1 MKLRIRKRKM
11 KRVGIKQL
19 IADKRVKRIL
29 LILLCAIVALCVF
42 RLLLLLFPV
51 KEFEIQGDTKY
62 DLNEI
67 VNAAGIRTGDRL
79 YGISKSKVEKRL
91 LEKCPYIESVKIK
104 RKFPNTVCFVI
115 QERGSGWYL
124 QMGEDFYALD
134 YDLKVLTE
142 TFDEQMLKD
151 RGLTKLVLPNLQSA
165 VAGIGEVPQFGKDD
179 ERLRS
184 ETVKIIDAIRTNDI
198 KDRLTYLDL
207 SNRFEI
213 KMVVDGTY
221 IVDFGDMD
229 DADKKIEM
237 LLKTIA
243 DAQDDGYVGGE
254 ISFITP
260 SNVGFRGYFS
270 DGSEENED
278 NDKH

>member
-1 MKLRIRKRKM
+1 MKKL
-11 KRVGIKQL
+11 GIKHRADQL
-19 IADKRVKRIL
+19 IANKRVRRIV
-29 LILLCAIVALCVF
+29 LILLCVIVALCVF

-51 KEFEIQGDTKY
+51 KEFEIEGDTKY

-79 YGISKSKVEKRL
+79 YGINKSKVEKKI

-124 QMGEDFYALD
+124 QVGEDFYALD
-134 YDLKVLTE
+134 YDLKVLME

-151 RGLTKLVLPNLQSA
+151 RGLTKLVLPQLQSA
-165 VAGIGEVPQFGKDD
+165 VAGIGEVPEFGKDD

-184 ETVKIIDAIRTNDI
+184 ETVKIIDTIRTNDI

-213 KMVVDGTY
+213 KMVIDGTY
-221 IVDFGDMD
+221 TVDFGDMD
-229 DADKKIEM
+229 DADKKINM
-237 LLKTIA
+237 ILVTIA
-243 DAQDDGYVGGE
+243 DAQKDGYVGGE
-254 ISFITP
+254 IYVVSP
-260 SNVGFRGYFS
+260 SNVDFRGYFP
-270 DGSEENED
+270 DGTKEDADSAEENE
-278 NDKH
+278 

>member
-1 MKLRIRKRKM
+1 MKK
-11 KRVGIKQL
+11 VGIKHRVEQL
-19 IADKRVKRIL
+19 IANKRVRRIV

-79 YGISKSKVEKRL
+79 YGLSKSKAEKRL
-91 LEKCPYIESVKIK
+91 LEKCPYIESVKIE
-104 RKFPNTVCFVI
+104 RRFPNTVCFVI
-115 QERGSGWYL
+115 KERGSGWYL
-124 QMGEDFYALD
+124 QVGEDFYALD
-134 YDLKVLTE
+134 YDLRVLME

-151 RGLTKLVLPNLQSA
+151 RGLTKLILPEPESA
-165 VAGIGEVPQFGKDD
+165 IAGRHPEFGKGD
-179 ERLRS
+179 ERLVS
-184 ETVKIIDAIRTNDI
+184 ETLRIIDVIRTNDI
-198 KDRLTYLDL
+198 KDRLSLVDL

-221 IVDFGDMD
+221 SVDFGDME

-243 DAQDDGYVGGE
+243 DAQDNGYVGGE
-254 ISFITP
+254 INFITP

-270 DGSEENED
+270 DVSEKNEGNGKD
-278 NDKH
+278 